1 MKLHKKNY
9 PFVKLSSKA
18 DLILFLISAELK
30 SSKVFDTLA
39 SLGCEDCYYKSDYC
53 PVILNLMGFE
63 EATDNLVGLYV
74 KLVDKYSS
82 KIEPDRESVAKQ
94 ALKFYCELRA
104 EKAE

>member
-1 MKLHKKNY
+1 MKLPKTHY

-39 SLGCEDCYYKSDYC
+39 SLGCDDCYYKSDYC

-63 EATDNLVGLYV
+63 EVTDELVGVYV
-74 KLVDKYSS
+74 KLVDKYSG
-82 KIEPDRESVAKQ
+82 KLEPGRESAGKQ
-94 ALKFYCELRA
+94 ALKFYCELKRIRS
-104 EKAE
+104 